1 MDRRCTVILIYLI
14 LLVLSIIYIPMF
26 FLLLML
32 PPITI
37 VGLMLRRTPTWVKVI
52 VGVWLVIVA
61 VFVLFNNSIYGPL
74 MFAIQDRP
82 VDIPAQFLH
91 SWRFY
96 WTLNYL
102 NELSW
107 DWGITSII
115 FLICYK
121 ILRKACERLVI

>member
-1 MDRRCTVILIYLI
+1 MDRGCTIIFVYLI
-14 LLVLSIIYIPMF
+14 LLVLSIIYIPLF

-52 VGVWLVIVA
+52 VGVWLVVVA

-74 MFAIQDRP
+74 MFAIHDRP

-96 WTLNYL
+96 WIMSYL
-102 NELSW
+102 NELLW

>member
-1 MDRRCTVILIYLI
+1 MDRGCTIIFFYLI

-26 FLLLML
+26 FLLLMF
-32 PPITI
+32 PPIAI

-52 VGVWLVIVA
+52 VGVWLIVVA

-74 MFAIQDRP
+74 MFAIHDRP

-96 WTLNYL
+96 WIMSYL

>member
-1 MDRRCTVILIYLI
+1 MIYLI
-14 LLVLSIIYIPMF
+14 LLVLSIIYIPIF

-32 PPITI
+32 PPIAI

-52 VGVWLVIVA
+52 VGVWLVVVA

-74 MFAIQDRP
+74 MFAIHDRP

-91 SWRFY
+91 SWKFY
-96 WTLNYL
+96 WIMSYL

>member
-1 MDRRCTVILIYLI
+1 MP
-14 LLVLSIIYIPMF
+14 LLLF
-26 FLLLML
+26 LLML

-37 VGLMLRRTPTWVKVI
+37 VGLMLRRTPTWVKI
-52 VGVWLVIVA
+52 VVGGWLVVVA

-74 MFAIQDRP
+74 MFAIHDRP

-96 WTLNYL
+96 WMLNYL
-102 NELSW
+102 NELLW

-115 FLICYK
+115 FLICYR
-121 ILRKACERLVI
+121 IYRKACERLVI

>member
-1 MDRRCTVILIYLI
+1 MDRGCTVIFVYLI

-32 PPITI
+32 PPIAI

-52 VGVWLVIVA
+52 VGVWLVVVA

-74 MFAIQDRP
+74 MFGIHDRP
-82 VDIPAQFLH
+82 IDIPAQFLH

-96 WTLNYL
+96 WIMSYL
-102 NELSW
+102 NELFW

>member
-1 MDRRCTVILIYLI
+1 MIYLI

-52 VGVWLVIVA
+52 VGVWLIVVA

-74 MFAIQDRP
+74 MFAIHDRP

-96 WTLNYL
+96 WIMSYL
-102 NELSW
+102 NELFW
-107 DWGITSII
+107 DWGIASII

>member
-1 MDRRCTVILIYLI
+1 MDRRCTVILVYLI

-32 PPITI
+32 PPIAI

-52 VGVWLVIVA
+52 VGVWLIVVA

-74 MFAIQDRP
+74 MFAIHDRP

-96 WTLNYL
+96 WIMSYL

>member
-1 MDRRCTVILIYLI
+1 MDRGCTVIFVYLI

-32 PPITI
+32 PPIAI

-52 VGVWLVIVA
+52 VGAWFVVVA

-74 MFAIQDRP
+74 MFAIHDRP

-96 WTLNYL
+96 WIMSYL
-102 NELSW
+102 IELFW
-107 DWGITSII
+107 DWGIMSII
-115 FLICYK
+115 FLIGYK
-121 ILRKACERLVI
+121 GLIKLFRR

>member
-1 MDRRCTVILIYLI
+1 MDRGCTVILVYLI

-26 FLLLML
+26 FLLLMV
-32 PPITI
+32 PPIAI
-37 VGLMLRRTPTWVKVI
+37 VGLMLRRTSTWVKVI
-52 VGVWLVIVA
+52 VGVWLVAMA
-61 VFVLFNNSIYGPL
+61 VFILFNNSIYGPI
-74 MFAIQDRP
+74 MFAIHDRP

-96 WTLNYL
+96 WIMSYL
-102 NELSW
+102 NELFW
-107 DWGITSII
+107 DWGIMSVI

>member
-14 LLVLSIIYIPMF
+14 LLVLSIIYIPLF

-52 VGVWLVIVA
+52 VGVWLVVVA

-74 MFAIQDRP
+74 MFAIHDRP

-91 SWRFY
+91 SWKFY
-96 WTLNYL
+96 WIMSYL